1 MESTRLHPH
10 HGRGVARSAG
20 FDFTARIR
28 PICADM
34 TRRVPELAHI
44 DFGRVAV
51 SFRQAR
57 KAVSHGMYASLTPL
71 RFAGGARSTVRG
83 RRAWGI
89 QRLEDASGREMLYI
103 LNFYL
108 PRFLDLGFREKL
120 TTIVHELWHISPE
133 FNGDLR
139 RFGGRCYAHTG
150 SQKEFDAKAERL
162 ADDWLSLTPP
172 LELYDFLHHDF
183 RKLNALHGPIWGT
196 KIPSPKLFPLEAAAR
211 KS

>member
-71 RFAGGARSTVRG
+71 RFAGGCG
-83 RRAWGI
+83 
-89 QRLEDASGREMLYI
+89 
-103 LNFYL
+103 
-108 PRFLDLGFREKL
+108 
-120 TTIVHELWHISPE
+120 
-133 FNGDLR
+133 
-139 RFGGRCYAHTG
+139 
-150 SQKEFDAKAERL
+150 
-162 ADDWLSLTPP
+162 PP
-172 LELYDFLHHDF
+172 S
-183 RKLNALHGPIWGT
+183 A
-196 KIPSPKLFPLEAAAR
+196 AAAR
-211 KS
+211 GAFSGSKTRPAGKCSTS